1 MVMHLEAAQLKTQI
15 LFIGLFFD
23 VLTNWTYLEKESTT
37 LV

>member
-1 MVMHLEAAQLKTQI
+1 MHLEAAQLKTQI
-15 LFIGLFFD
+15 LFIGLSFD

>member
-1 MVMHLEAAQLKTQI
+1 MHLEAAQLKTQI
-15 LFIGLFFD
+15 LFVGLFFD